1 MPRKKRETEGE
12 PLSGAKKRKQVEQAV
27 VSMPSA
33 KVRFTRLM
41 LLHTRPMYWEPRPVY
56 HSERLKDFLIH
67 LLDPQKPGYAA
78 VVQQGDNIEWKVG
91 NQAISLVRTA
101 YEELWLPLSKLLK
114 DSQISSQQAFQLFA
128 QRKMEIFLDSKR
140 FLACCERQFHIDL
153 SEYQKRDT
161 FYIGLSIDWSHS
173 ESFVWSPQ
181 LRVSNFW
188 PINRTFAPEP
198 PQEYAEPSSASP
210 SEAARIL
217 EDWFWKVVQ
226 KDFTKLRFHFD
237 LGSAGMLFEGQ
248 HLLPP
253 VFYYAEP
260 DPLPSEPEAL
270 LEFPHRSAL
279 ETLCQ
284 PLLDTQDP
292 RSADVAGAVLENS
305 LFTLRREIVR
315 SEGTQAYYLI
325 LPWWQ
330 DSSERVELEREL
342 VFVADKWFLVEFAL
356 GFEAYDLL
364 TDADLWASPM
374 SLWRGTLSTSS
385 EITGKL
391 HNYIAFVCDSQ
402 QRRSAFRLA
411 AELRATLARLESSVL
426 RATSDILKFR
436 MKVEQSAEQA
446 VLYAKQAF
454 TSRPLPRVKNLLDAI
469 SEFFVFRRAYSVAR
483 ITNELAQQLR
493 DDYAA
498 VESALQ
504 ELNQREAQ
512 EQKEREEEARREMQE
527 REERNQRRL
536 NKILA
541 ILAGI
546 SALPILIGELN
557 WNDINTI
564 IETKWKNIS
573 VLSEIG
579 GILKSVHHWLVF
591 IAIISV
597 SAAIIY
603 LLYTL
608 FVQQG
613 SKSQGKTPPGSGDEL
628 PKVGQ
633 LIVDLWRHHELAVPL
648 VQKMHLI
655 TFVSRQIPGHTE
667 SDETRDQRHTVHQ
680 LDIRG
685 TKLLHEIWEQMTK
698 LKSEHEM
705 HRNNVLNMLS
715 DPEAGGGQQPS
726 LGRKSRRLLRW
737 REMSNLSEAQ
747 QADDAFQEL
756 KAITYLFIALTE
768 LFDNRPVPFW
778 LPLCLCVFRYKST
791 EFVQDTEFVQ
801 ESIVSDFEFE
811 QVLNTY
817 GYTDEEVR
825 SIDDRVNSPLAQIE
839 GYENHPLASQGGR
852 VRDLPVD
859 EFVRFL
865 SEKLG
870 LSAQHGRL
878 HIQPSDQSR
887 NEEGEQSQDQSL
899 GQF

>member
-1 MPRKKRETEGE
+1 MSRKKRETDDRSQSE
-12 PLSGAKKRKQVEQAV
+12 AKRRRHEEQAAV
-27 VSMPSA
+27 NFPSA
-33 KVRFTRLM
+33 EVRFTRLM

-78 VVQQGDNIEWKVG
+78 VVQQGDIEWKVG

-101 YEELWLPLSKLLK
+101 YEGLWLPLSRLLE

-128 QRKMEIFLDSKR
+128 QHKMEIFLDSDR
-140 FLACCERQFHIDL
+140 FLACCEGRVPIEL
-153 SEYQKRDT
+153 GKYIRRDA

-173 ESFVWSPQ
+173 NSLVWSPQ
-181 LRVSNFW
+181 LRISNFW
-188 PINRTFAPEP
+188 PISRTLAPEP

-210 SEAARIL
+210 SEAAGIL
-217 EDWFWKVVQ
+217 EDWFWKVVET
-226 KDFTKLRFHFD
+226 DFSKLRYHFD
-237 LGSAGMLFEGQ
+237 LGSAGMPFKGQ

-260 DPLPSEPEAL
+260 DPLPSEPEVL
-270 LEFPHRSAL
+270 LEFPHRSVL

-284 PLLDTQDP
+284 PLLGTQDP

-315 SEGTQAYYLI
+315 PKGTQAYYLI

-330 DSSERVELEREL
+330 DSSERVEVEREL
-342 VFVADKWFLVEFAL
+342 VFVADKWFFVEFAL
-356 GFEAYDLL
+356 GFQAYDLL
-364 TDADLWASPM
+364 TDVDLWASPM
-374 SLWRGTLSTSS
+374 RLWGGTLSTAS
-385 EITGKL
+385 EITSKL

-446 VLYAKQAF
+446 VLFAKQAF

-469 SEFFVFRRAYSVAR
+469 SEFFMFRQAYSVAGM
-483 ITNELAQQLR
+483 TNEFAERLR

-512 EQKEREEEARREMQE
+512 EQKEREEEARRVMQE

-579 GILKSVHHWLVF
+579 GILKSVHPWLVF

-613 SKSQGKTPPGSGDEL
+613 SKSQGKTPPGNGDEL
-628 PKVGQ
+628 PRVGQ
-633 LIVDLWRHHELAVPL
+633 LIVDLWRHHELAVPV
-648 VQKMHLI
+648 VQKMRLF

-667 SDETRDQRHTVHQ
+667 SDEILDLRRRVHQ

-705 HRNNVLNMLS
+705 HRNNALNMLS

-737 REMSNLSEAQ
+737 REMRNVSKAQ
-747 QADDAFQEL
+747 QPDNAFQEL
-756 KAITYLFIALTE
+756 KANTYLFIALTE
-768 LFDNRPVPFW
+768 LFDNRPVSFW
-778 LPLCLCVFRYKST
+778 LPLCLCVFRYKS
-791 EFVQDTEFVQ
+791 TEFVQ

-817 GYTDEEVR
+817 GYTDEEVQL
-825 SIDDRVNSPLAQIE
+825 IDAIANSPLAQIE
-839 GYENHPLASQGGR
+839 GYENHSLASQGGR

-865 SEKLG
+865 SEKLR
-870 LSAQHGRL
+870 LSAKHERL

>member
-1 MPRKKRETEGE
+1 MPRKKRETEDRSQSE
-12 PLSGAKKRKQVEQAV
+12 AKRRRHEEQAAV
-27 VSMPSA
+27 NFPSA
-33 KVRFTRLM
+33 EVRFTRLM

-78 VVQQGDNIEWKVG
+78 VVQQGDIEWKVG

-101 YEELWLPLSKLLK
+101 YEGLWLPLSRLLK

-128 QRKMEIFLDSKR
+128 QHKMEIFLDSER
-140 FLACCERQFHIDL
+140 FLACCEGQFHIDL
-153 SEYQKRDT
+153 SEYLKRDT

-173 ESFVWSPQ
+173 KSFVWSPQ
-181 LRVSNFW
+181 LRISNFW
-188 PINRTFAPEP
+188 PISRKLAPEP

-210 SEAARIL
+210 SKAAGIL
-217 EDWFWKVVQ
+217 EDWFWKVVET
-226 KDFTKLRFHFD
+226 DFTKLRYHFD
-237 LGSAGMLFEGQ
+237 LGSAGMPFKGQ

-260 DPLPSEPEAL
+260 DPLPSEPEVL

-284 PLLDTQDP
+284 PLLGTQDP

-315 SEGTQAYYLI
+315 PKGTQAYYLI

-330 DSSERVELEREL
+330 DSSERVEVEREL
-342 VFVADKWFLVEFAL
+342 VFVADKWFFVEFAL
-356 GFEAYDLL
+356 GFQAYDLL
-364 TDADLWASPM
+364 TDVDLWASPM
-374 SLWRGTLSTSS
+374 RLWGGTLSTSS
-385 EITGKL
+385 EITSKL

-426 RATSDILKFR
+426 RVTSNILKFR
-436 MKVEQSAEQA
+436 MKVEQSTEEA

-469 SEFFVFRRAYSVAR
+469 SEFFVFRRAYSVAGM
-483 ITNELAQQLR
+483 TNEFAERLR
-493 DDYAA
+493 NDYAA

-512 EQKEREEEARREMQE
+512 EQKEREEEARRVMQE

-546 SALPILIGELN
+546 SALPILIGQLN
-557 WNDINTI
+557 WNDIKTI

-579 GILKSVHHWLVF
+579 GILKSVHPWLVF

-603 LLYTL
+603 LMYTL
-608 FVQQG
+608 IPRQG
-613 SKSQGKTPPGSGDEL
+613 SKSQGKTPPGDEL

-633 LIVDLWRHHELAVPL
+633 LIVDLWRHHELAVP
-648 VQKMHLI
+648 VVRKMRLI
-655 TFVSRQIPGHTE
+655 TFVSRQIPEHTE
-667 SDETRDQRHTVHQ
+667 SDEILDLRRRVHQ

-685 TKLLHEIWEQMTK
+685 TELLHEIWKQMTK

-768 LFDNRPVPFW
+768 LFDNRPVPFA
-778 LPLCLCVFRYKST
+778 LPLCLCVFRYKS
-791 EFVQDTEFVQ
+791 TEFVQ

-817 GYTDEEVR
+817 GYTDEEVQL
-825 SIDDRVNSPLAQIE
+825 IDAKANSPLAQIE

-865 SEKLG
+865 SEKLE
-870 LSAQHGRL
+870 LSAQHKRL

>member
-1 MPRKKRETEGE
+1 M
-12 PLSGAKKRKQVEQAV
+12 
-27 VSMPSA
+27 VSIGDRIP
-33 KVRFTRLM
+33 
-41 LLHTRPMYWEPRPVY
+41 
-56 HSERLKDFLIH
+56 DGQQ
-67 LLDPQKPGYAA
+67 LLDG
-78 VVQQGDNIEWKVG
+78 
-91 NQAISLVRTA
+91 
-101 YEELWLPLSKLLK
+101 
-114 DSQISSQQAFQLFA
+114 
-128 QRKMEIFLDSKR
+128 
-140 FLACCERQFHIDL
+140 
-153 SEYQKRDT
+153 
-161 FYIGLSIDWSHS
+161 
-173 ESFVWSPQ
+173 
-181 LRVSNFW
+181 
-188 PINRTFAPEP
+188 
-198 PQEYAEPSSASP
+198 
-210 SEAARIL
+210 
-217 EDWFWKVVQ
+217 
-226 KDFTKLRFHFD
+226 
-237 LGSAGMLFEGQ
+237 
-248 HLLPP
+248 
-253 VFYYAEP
+253 
-260 DPLPSEPEAL
+260 L
-270 LEFPHRSAL
+270 LE
-279 ETLCQ
+279 
-284 PLLDTQDP
+284 
-292 RSADVAGAVLENS
+292 NN

-315 SEGTQAYYLI
+315 FEGTQAYYLI

-330 DSSERVELEREL
+330 DSSERVEVEREL

-356 GFEAYDLL
+356 GFQAYDLL
-364 TDADLWASPM
+364 TDVDLWASLM
-374 SLWRGTLSTSS
+374 RLWGGTLSTAS
-385 EITGKL
+385 EITSKL

-446 VLYAKQAF
+446 VLFAKQAF

-469 SEFFVFRRAYSVAR
+469 GEFFVFRRAYSVAGM
-483 ITNELAQQLR
+483 TNEFAERLR
-493 DDYAA
+493 NDYAA
-498 VESALQ
+498 VESALQGLNGALQ

-512 EQKEREEEARREMQE
+512 EQKEREEEARRVMQE

-573 VLSEIG
+573 VVSEIG

-613 SKSQGKTPPGSGDEL
+613 SKSQGKTPPGDEL

-648 VQKMHLI
+648 VQKMRPF

-667 SDETRDQRHTVHQ
+667 SDEILDLRRRVHQ

-685 TKLLHEIWEQMTK
+685 TKLLREIWEQMTK

-705 HRNNVLNMLS
+705 HWNNILNMLS
-715 DPEAGGGQQPS
+715 DPEAGVGQQPS

-747 QADDAFQEL
+747 QPDNVFQEL
-756 KAITYLFIALTE
+756 KAFTYLFIASAE
-768 LFDNRPVPFW
+768 LFDNRPVPFL
-778 LPLCLCVFRYKST
+778 LPLCLCVFRYKS
-791 EFVQDTEFVQ
+791 TEFVQ

-817 GYTDEEVR
+817 GYTDEEVQL
-825 SIDDRVNSPLAQIE
+825 IDAKANSPLAQIE
-839 GYENHPLASQGGR
+839 GYENDSLASKGGR

-870 LSAQHGRL
+870 LSAQHERL

>member
-1 MPRKKRETEGE
+1 MPRKKRKTEDGSQSE
-12 PLSGAKKRKQVEQAV
+12 AKRRRHEEQAAV
-27 VSMPSA
+27 NFPSA
-33 KVRFTRLM
+33 EVRFTRLM
-41 LLHTRPMYWEPRPVY
+41 LLHTRPMYWESRPVY
-56 HSERLKDFLIH
+56 YSERLRDFLIH
-67 LLDPQKPGYAA
+67 LLDSRKPGYAA
-78 VVQQGDNIEWKVG
+78 VLLKGDTEWKVG

-101 YEELWLPLSKLLK
+101 YERLWLPLSRLLK
-114 DSQISSQQAFQLFA
+114 DSQISSQQAFQLFD
-128 QRKMEIFLDSKR
+128 QHKMEIFLDSER
-140 FLACCERQFHIDL
+140 FLACCKGQFHIDL
-153 SEYQKRDT
+153 SEYLKRDT
-161 FYIGLSIDWSHS
+161 FYIGLSIDWSPS
-173 ESFVWSPQ
+173 NSLVWSPQ
-181 LRVSNFW
+181 LRISNFW
-188 PINRTFAPEP
+188 PISRKLAPEP

-217 EDWFWKVVQ
+217 EDWFWKVVE
-226 KDFTKLRFHFD
+226 KDFTKLRYHFD
-237 LGSAGMLFEGQ
+237 LRSVDMPFEGQ

-260 DPLPSEPEAL
+260 DPLPTEPEAL
-270 LEFPHRSAL
+270 LEFPHRSVL

-284 PLLDTQDP
+284 PLLGTQDP

-330 DSSERVELEREL
+330 DSSERVEVEREL
-342 VFVADKWFLVEFAL
+342 VSVADMWFFVEFAF
-356 GFEAYDLL
+356 GFQAYKLL
-364 TDADLWASPM
+364 TDADLWESPM

-385 EITGKL
+385 EITSKL

-426 RATSDILKFR
+426 RVTSNILKSR
-436 MKVEQSAEQA
+436 MKVEHSAEHA
-446 VLYAKQAF
+446 VLYVKQAF

-469 SEFFVFRRAYSVAR
+469 GEFFMFRRAYYVAR

-512 EQKEREEEARREMQE
+512 EQKEREEEARRVMQE

-546 SALPILIGELN
+546 SALPILIGQLD

-579 GILKSVHHWLVF
+579 GILKSVHPWLVF

-613 SKSQGKTPPGSGDEL
+613 SKSQGKTPPGNGDEL
-628 PKVGQ
+628 PRIGQ
-633 LIVDLWRHHELAVPL
+633 LIVDLWRHHELAVPV
-648 VQKMHLI
+648 VQKMRLI

-667 SDETRDQRHTVHQ
+667 SDETRGQRHTVHQ

-705 HRNNVLNMLS
+705 HWNNILNMLS

-747 QADDAFQEL
+747 QTDDAFQEL
-756 KAITYLFIALTE
+756 KAFTYLFIASAE
-768 LFDNRPVPFW
+768 LFDNRPVPFL
-778 LPLCLCVFRYKST
+778 LPLCLCVFRYKS
-791 EFVQDTEFVQ
+791 TEFVQ

-839 GYENHPLASQGGR
+839 AYKNHPLASQGGR

-870 LSAQHGRL
+870 LSAQHERL

>member
-1 MPRKKRETEGE
+1 MPRKKRETEDRSQSE
-12 PLSGAKKRKQVEQAV
+12 AKRRRHEEQAAV
-27 VSMPSA
+27 NFPSA
-33 KVRFTRLM
+33 EVRFTRLM
-41 LLHTRPMYWEPRPVY
+41 LLHTRPMYWESRPVY
-56 HSERLKDFLIH
+56 HSEQLRDFLIH

-78 VVQQGDNIEWKVG
+78 VLLKGDTEWKVG
-91 NQAISLVRTA
+91 DQAISLVRTA
-101 YEELWLPLSKLLK
+101 YEILWLPLSRLLK
-114 DSQISSQQAFQLFA
+114 DSQISSQLACLGLVQH
-128 QRKMEIFLDSKR
+128 KMEIFLDSDR

-153 SEYQKRDT
+153 SEYLKRNT
-161 FYIGLSIDWSHS
+161 FYIGLSIDWFPSNS
-173 ESFVWSPQ
+173 LVWSPQ
-181 LRVSNFW
+181 LRISNFW
-188 PINRTFAPEP
+188 PISRTLAPEP

-217 EDWFWKVVQ
+217 EDWFWKVVE
-226 KDFTKLRFHFD
+226 KDFTKLRYHFD
-237 LGSAGMLFEGQ
+237 LRSVDMPFEGQ

-260 DPLPSEPEAL
+260 DPLPTEPEAL
-270 LEFPHRSAL
+270 LEFPHRSVL

-284 PLLDTQDP
+284 PLLDTEDP
-292 RSADVAGAVLENS
+292 RSADVAGAVLQNN

-330 DSSERVELEREL
+330 DSSERVEVEREL
-342 VFVADKWFLVEFAL
+342 VFVADMWFSVEFAL
-356 GFEAYDLL
+356 GFQAYKLL
-364 TDADLWASPM
+364 TDADLWESPM

-385 EITGKL
+385 EITSKL

-426 RATSDILKFR
+426 RVTSNILKFR
-436 MKVEQSAEQA
+436 MKVEHNAEHA
-446 VLYAKQAF
+446 VLYVKQAF

-469 SEFFVFRRAYSVAR
+469 SEFFMFRRAYYVAR

-512 EQKEREEEARREMQE
+512 EQKEREEEARRVMQE

-613 SKSQGKTPPGSGDEL
+613 SKSQGKTPPGNGDEL

-633 LIVDLWRHHELAVPL
+633 LIVDLWRHHELAVPV
-648 VQKMHLI
+648 VQKMRLF

-667 SDETRDQRHTVHQ
+667 SDEILDLRRRVHQ

-756 KAITYLFIALTE
+756 KAITYLFIASAE
-768 LFDNRPVPFW
+768 LFDNRPVPFL
-778 LPLCLCVFRYKST
+778 LPLCLCVFRYKS
-791 EFVQDTEFVQ
+791 TEFVQ

-817 GYTDEEVR
+817 GYTDEEVQL
-825 SIDDRVNSPLAQIE
+825 IDAKANSPLAQIE
-839 GYENHPLASQGGR
+839 GYENHLLDSQGGR

>member
-27 VSMPSA
+27 VGMPSA
-33 KVRFTRLM
+33 EVRFTRLM

-56 HSERLKDFLIH
+56 HSERLRDFLIH
-67 LLDPQKPGYAA
+67 LLGPQKPGYAA
-78 VVQQGDNIEWKVG
+78 VLLQGDTEWKVG
-91 NQAISLVRTA
+91 NQAVTLVQTV
-101 YEELWLPLSKLLK
+101 YQEVWLPRSVQLSVSK
-114 DSQISSQQAFQLFA
+114 ISSQQAFQLFA
-128 QRKMEIFLDSKR
+128 QHEMEIFLDSKR
-140 FLACCERQFHIDL
+140 FLACCKGQFHIDL
-153 SEYQKRDT
+153 SEYRKRDT
-161 FYIGLSIDWSHS
+161 FYIGLSIYWSHS

-181 LRVSNFW
+181 LRISNFW
-188 PINRTFAPEP
+188 PISRTLAPEP

-210 SEAARIL
+210 SEAAGIL
-217 EDWFWKVVQ
+217 GDWFWKVVET
-226 KDFTKLRFHFD
+226 DFTKLRYHFG
-237 LGSAGMLFEGQ
+237 LGRAGMLFEGQ
-248 HLLPP
+248 HLFPP

-260 DPLPSEPEAL
+260 DLLPTEPEAL
-270 LEFPHRSAL
+270 LEFPHRSVL

-284 PLLDTQDP
+284 PLLGTQDP
-292 RSADVAGAVLENS
+292 RSADVAGAVLENN

-330 DSSERVELEREL
+330 DSSERVEVEREL

-356 GFEAYDLL
+356 GFQAYDLL

-374 SLWRGTLSTSS
+374 RLWGGTLSTSS
-385 EITGKL
+385 EITSKL

-426 RATSDILKFR
+426 HVKSNILKFR
-436 MKVEQSAEQA
+436 MKVEQIAEQA

-469 SEFFVFRRAYSVAR
+469 GEFFVLRRAYSVAGM
-483 ITNELAQQLR
+483 TNEFAERLR
-493 DDYAA
+493 NDYAA
-498 VESALQ
+498 VESALQGLNGALQ

-527 REERNQRRL
+527 REEQNQRRL

-546 SALPILIGELN
+546 SALPILIGQLN

-579 GILKSVHHWLVF
+579 GILKSVHPWLVF

-603 LLYTL
+603 LMYTL
-608 FVQQG
+608 IPRRG
-613 SKSQGKTPPGSGDEL
+613 SKSQGKTPPGGEL

-633 LIVDLWRHHELAVPL
+633 LIVDLWRHHELAVPV
-648 VQKMHLI
+648 VQKMRHF
-655 TFVSRQIPGHTE
+655 TFVSRQIPEHTE
-667 SDETRDQRHTVHQ
+667 SDEILDLRRRVHQ
-680 LDIRG
+680 LDSRG
-685 TKLLHEIWEQMTK
+685 TELLCRIWQQMK
-698 LKSEHEM
+698 ELKCEYEK
-705 HRNNVLNMLS
+705 HRDDALNKLS
-715 DPEAGGGQQPS
+715 DPGAVGGQQPS

-747 QADDAFQEL
+747 QADNVFQEL
-756 KAITYLFIALTE
+756 KATTYLFIALTE

-791 EFVQDTEFVQ
+791 EFVQK
-801 ESIVSDFEFE
+801 SIVSNSEFN

-825 SIDDRVNSPLAQIE
+825 LIDAKANSPLAQIE
-839 GYENHPLASQGGR
+839 GYENHSLASQGGR

-870 LSAQHGRL
+870 LSAQHKRL
-878 HIQPSDQSR
+878 HIQPSESIK
-887 NEEGEQSQDQSL
+887 G
-899 GQF
+899 

>member
-1 MPRKKRETEGE
+1 MPRKKRKTEGE
-12 PLSGAKKRKQVEQAV
+12 PLSGAEKRKQVEQAV
-27 VSMPSA
+27 VGMPSA
-33 KVRFTRLM
+33 EVRFTRLM

-56 HSERLKDFLIH
+56 HSERLRDFLIH
-67 LLDPQKPGYAA
+67 LLDSQKPGYAA
-78 VVQQGDNIEWKVG
+78 VLLQGDTEWKVG
-91 NQAISLVRTA
+91 KQAVTLVQTV
-101 YEELWLPLSKLLK
+101 YEEVWLPLSVQLSV
-114 DSQISSQQAFQLFA
+114 SQISSQLAFLGLVQH
-128 QRKMEIFLDSKR
+128 KMEIFLDSER
-140 FLACCERQFHIDL
+140 FLACCKRQFHIDR
-153 SEYQKRDT
+153 SEYRKRGT
-161 FYIGLSIDWSHS
+161 FYIGLSIYWSHS
-173 ESFVWSPQ
+173 NSLVWSPQ
-181 LRVSNFW
+181 LRISNFW
-188 PINRTFAPEP
+188 PISRTLAPEP

-210 SEAARIL
+210 SEAAGIL
-217 EDWFWKVVQ
+217 EDWFWKVVEE
-226 KDFTKLRFHFD
+226 DFTKLRYHFD
-237 LGSAGMLFEGQ
+237 LSSVDMLFEGRE
-248 HLLPP
+248 LLPP

-260 DPLPSEPEAL
+260 DLLPTEPEAL
-270 LEFPHRSAL
+270 LEFPHRSVL

-284 PLLDTQDP
+284 PLLGTQDP
-292 RSADVAGAVLENS
+292 RSADVAGAVLQNN

-330 DSSERVELEREL
+330 DSSERVEVERKL
-342 VFVADKWFLVEFAL
+342 VFVADKWFFVQFEL
-356 GFEAYDLL
+356 GFQAYDLL
-364 TDADLWASPM
+364 TDVDLWASPM
-374 SLWRGTLSTSS
+374 RLWGGTLSTVP
-385 EITGKL
+385 EITSKL
-391 HNYIAFVCDSQ
+391 HNYIAFAVDSQ
-402 QRRSAFRLA
+402 RRRSAFRLA

-426 RATSDILKFR
+426 RVTSNILKFR

-446 VLYAKQAF
+446 VLFAKQAF

-469 SEFFVFRRAYSVAR
+469 GEFFVFRQAYSVAR

-493 DDYAA
+493 NDYAA
-498 VESALQ
+498 VESAIQ

-613 SKSQGKTPPGSGDEL
+613 SKSQGKTPPGNGDEL
-628 PKVGQ
+628 PRVGQ

-648 VQKMHLI
+648 VQKMRPF

-667 SDETRDQRHTVHQ
+667 SDEILDLRRRVHQ

-685 TKLLHEIWEQMTK
+685 TELLCRIWQQMK
-698 LKSEHEM
+698 ELKCEYEK
-705 HRNNVLNMLS
+705 HRDDALNKLS
-715 DPEAGGGQQPS
+715 DPGAVGGQQPS

-737 REMSNLSEAQ
+737 REMRNVSKAQ
-747 QADDAFQEL
+747 QPDNAFQEL
-756 KAITYLFIALTE
+756 KATTYLFIALTE
-768 LFDNRPVPFW
+768 LFDNRPVPFA
-778 LPLCLCVFRYKST
+778 LPLCLCVFRYKS
-791 EFVQDTEFVQ
+791 TEFVQ

-839 GYENHPLASQGGR
+839 AYKNHPLASQGGR

-859 EFVRFL
+859 EFVRYL

>member
-756 KAITYLFIALTE
+756 KAFTYLFIASAE
-768 LFDNRPVPFW
+768 LFDNRPVPFL
-778 LPLCLCVFRYKST
+778 LPLCLCVFRYKS
-791 EFVQDTEFVQ
+791 TEFVQ

-839 GYENHPLASQGGR
+839 AYKNHPLASQGGR

>member
-1 MPRKKRETEGE
+1 MPRKQRKTEDRSQSE
-12 PLSGAKKRKQVEQAV
+12 AKSRRHEEQAAV
-27 VSMPSA
+27 NFPSA
-33 KVRFTRLM
+33 EVRFTRLM
-41 LLHTRPMYWEPRPVY
+41 LLHTRPMYWESRPVY
-56 HSERLKDFLIH
+56 HSEQLRDFLIH

-78 VVQQGDNIEWKVG
+78 VLLKGDTEWKVG
-91 NQAISLVRTA
+91 DQAISLVRTA
-101 YEELWLPLSKLLK
+101 YEILWLPLSRLLK
-114 DSQISSQQAFQLFA
+114 DSQISSQLACLGLVQH
-128 QRKMEIFLDSKR
+128 KMEIFLDSDR
-140 FLACCERQFHIDL
+140 FLACCEGRVPIEL
-153 SEYQKRDT
+153 GKYIRRDTFYNT
-161 FYIGLSIDWSHS
+161 FYIGLSIDWSPS
-173 ESFVWSPQ
+173 NSLVWSPQ
-181 LRVSNFW
+181 LRISNFW
-188 PINRTFAPEP
+188 PISRKLAPEP

-217 EDWFWKVVQ
+217 EDRFWKVVE
-226 KDFTKLRFHFD
+226 KDFTKLRYHFD
-237 LGSAGMLFEGQ
+237 LRSVDMPFEGQ

-260 DPLPSEPEAL
+260 DPLPTEPEAL
-270 LEFPHRSAL
+270 LEFPHRSVL

-284 PLLDTQDP
+284 PLLDTEDP
-292 RSADVAGAVLENS
+292 RSADVAGAVLQNN

-330 DSSERVELEREL
+330 DSSERVEVEREL
-342 VFVADKWFLVEFAL
+342 VFVADMWFSVEFAL
-356 GFEAYDLL
+356 GFQAYKLL
-364 TDADLWASPM
+364 TDADLWESPM

-385 EITGKL
+385 EITSKL

-426 RATSDILKFR
+426 RVTSNILKFR
-436 MKVEQSAEQA
+436 MKVEHNAEHA
-446 VLYAKQAF
+446 VLYVKQAF

-469 SEFFVFRRAYSVAR
+469 SEFFMFRRAYYVAR

-512 EQKEREEEARREMQE
+512 EQKEREEEARRVMQE

-613 SKSQGKTPPGSGDEL
+613 SKSQGKTPPGDEL

-648 VQKMHLI
+648 VQKMRPF

-667 SDETRDQRHTVHQ
+667 SDEILDLRRRVHQ

-685 TKLLHEIWEQMTK
+685 TELLCRIWQQMK
-698 LKSEHEM
+698 ELKCEYEK
-705 HRNNVLNMLS
+705 HRDDALNKLS
-715 DPEAGGGQQPS
+715 DPGAVGGQQPS

-747 QADDAFQEL
+747 QPDNVFQEL
-756 KAITYLFIALTE
+756 KAFTYLFIASAE
-768 LFDNRPVPFW
+768 LFDNRPVPFL
-778 LPLCLCVFRYKST
+778 LPLCLCVFRYKS
-791 EFVQDTEFVQ
+791 TEFVQ

-817 GYTDEEVR
+817 GYTDEEVQL
-825 SIDDRVNSPLAQIE
+825 IDAKANSPLAQIE
-839 GYENHPLASQGGR
+839 GYENHLLASQGGR

>member
-1 MPRKKRETEGE
+1 
-12 PLSGAKKRKQVEQAV
+12 
-27 VSMPSA
+27 
-33 KVRFTRLM
+33 
-41 LLHTRPMYWEPRPVY
+41 
-56 HSERLKDFLIH
+56 
-67 LLDPQKPGYAA
+67 
-78 VVQQGDNIEWKVG
+78 VG
-91 NQAISLVRTA
+91 NQAITLVQTV
-101 YEELWLPLSKLLK
+101 YQEVWLPLSVQLS

-128 QRKMEIFLDSKR
+128 QHKMEIFLDSER
-140 FLACCERQFHIDL
+140 FLACCEGQFHIDL
-153 SEYQKRDT
+153 SEYLKRDT

-173 ESFVWSPQ
+173 KSFVWSPQ
-181 LRVSNFW
+181 LRISNFW
-188 PINRTFAPEP
+188 PISRKLAPEP

-210 SEAARIL
+210 SEAAGIL
-217 EDWFWKVVQ
+217 EDWFWKVVET
-226 KDFTKLRFHFD
+226 DFTKLRYHFD

-260 DPLPSEPEAL
+260 DPLPTEPEAL
-270 LEFPHRSAL
+270 LEFPHRSVL

-284 PLLDTQDP
+284 PLLGTQDP
-292 RSADVAGAVLENS
+292 RSADVAGAVLENN

-330 DSSERVELEREL
+330 DSSERVEVEREL
-342 VFVADKWFLVEFAL
+342 VFVADKWFFVEFAL
-356 GFEAYDLL
+356 GFQAYDLL
-364 TDADLWASPM
+364 TDVDLWASPM
-374 SLWRGTLSTSS
+374 RLWGGTLSTSS
-385 EITGKL
+385 EITSKL

-426 RATSDILKFR
+426 RVTSNILKFR
-436 MKVEQSAEQA
+436 MKVEQSAEEA

-469 SEFFVFRRAYSVAR
+469 GEFFVFRRAYSVAGM
-483 ITNELAQQLR
+483 TNEFAERLR

-546 SALPILIGELN
+546 SALPILIGQLN

-579 GILKSVHHWLVF
+579 GILKSVHPWLVF

-603 LLYTL
+603 LMYTL
-608 FVQQG
+608 IPRQG
-613 SKSQGKTPPGSGDEL
+613 SKSQGKTPPGDEL

-633 LIVDLWRHHELAVPL
+633 LIVDLWRHHELAVPV
-648 VQKMHLI
+648 VQKMRLF
-655 TFVSRQIPGHTE
+655 TFVSRRIPEHTE
-667 SDETRDQRHTVHQ
+667 SDEILDLRRRVHQ
-680 LDIRG
+680 LDSRG
-685 TKLLHEIWEQMTK
+685 TELLCRIWQQMK
-698 LKSEHEM
+698 ELKSEYEK
-705 HRNNVLNMLS
+705 HRDDALNKLS
-715 DPEAGGGQQPS
+715 DPGAVGGQQPS

-791 EFVQDTEFVQ
+791 EFVQ

-825 SIDDRVNSPLAQIE
+825 LIDAKANSPLAQIE
-839 GYENHPLASQGGR
+839 GYENHSLASQGGR

-870 LSAQHGRL
+870 LSAQHERL

>member
-1 MPRKKRETEGE
+1 MPRKKRETAGE

-27 VSMPSA
+27 VGMPSA
-33 KVRFTRLM
+33 EVRFTRLM

-56 HSERLKDFLIH
+56 HSEQLRDFLIH

-78 VVQQGDNIEWKVG
+78 VLLRGDTEWKVG

-101 YEELWLPLSKLLK
+101 YERLWLPLSRLLK
-114 DSQISSQQAFQLFA
+114 DSQISSQQAFQLFD
-128 QRKMEIFLDSKR
+128 RHKMEIFLDSKR
-140 FLACCERQFHIDL
+140 FLACCKRQFHIDL
-153 SEYQKRDT
+153 SEYRKRGT

-173 ESFVWSPQ
+173 NSLVWSPQ
-181 LRVSNFW
+181 LRISNFW
-188 PINRTFAPEP
+188 PISRKLAPEP

-210 SEAARIL
+210 SEAAGIL
-217 EDWFWKVVQ
+217 EDWFWKVVET
-226 KDFTKLRFHFD
+226 DFTKLRYHFGLSRVD
-237 LGSAGMLFEGQ
+237 MLFEGRQ
-248 HLLPP
+248 LLPP

-260 DPLPSEPEAL
+260 DLLPTEPEAL
-270 LEFPHRSAL
+270 LEFPHRSVL

-284 PLLDTQDP
+284 PLLGTQDP
-292 RSADVAGAVLENS
+292 RSADVAGAVLENN

-330 DSSERVELEREL
+330 DSSERVEVEREL
-342 VFVADKWFLVEFAL
+342 VFVADKWFFVEFAL
-356 GFEAYDLL
+356 GFQAYDLR
-364 TDADLWASPM
+364 TGADLWASPM
-374 SLWRGTLSTSS
+374 RLWGGTLSTAS
-385 EITGKL
+385 EITSKL

-426 RATSDILKFR
+426 RATSHILKFR
-436 MKVEQSAEQA
+436 MKVEQSTEKA

-469 SEFFVFRRAYSVAR
+469 SEFFVFRRAYSVAGM
-483 ITNELAQQLR
+483 TNELAERLR

-512 EQKEREEEARREMQE
+512 EQKEREEEARRVMQE

-546 SALPILIGELN
+546 SALPILIGQLN

-579 GILKSVHHWLVF
+579 GILKSVHPWLVF

-613 SKSQGKTPPGSGDEL
+613 SKSQGKTPPGNGDEL
-628 PKVGQ
+628 PRIGQ
-633 LIVDLWRHHELAVPL
+633 LIVDLWRHHELAEPL
-648 VQKMHLI
+648 VQKMRLF

-667 SDETRDQRHTVHQ
+667 SDEILDLRRRVHQ

-705 HRNNVLNMLS
+705 HRNNALNMLS

-737 REMSNLSEAQ
+737 REMRNVSKAQ
-747 QADDAFQEL
+747 QPDDAFQEL

-778 LPLCLCVFRYKST
+778 LPLCLCVFRYKS
-791 EFVQDTEFVQ
+791 TEFVQ

-839 GYENHPLASQGGR
+839 GYENHSLASQGGR

-870 LSAQHGRL
+870 LSAQRVNYISNLETGNQGMKR
-878 HIQPSDQSR
+878 R
-887 NEEGEQSQDQSL
+887 ERSQDQSL

>member
-1 MPRKKRETEGE
+1 MPRKKRETAGE

-27 VSMPSA
+27 VGMPSA
-33 KVRFTRLM
+33 EVRFTRLM
-41 LLHTRPMYWEPRPVY
+41 LLHTLPMYWEPRPVY
-56 HSERLKDFLIH
+56 HSEQLRDFLIH

-78 VVQQGDNIEWKVG
+78 VLLRGDTEWKVG

-101 YEELWLPLSKLLK
+101 YERLWLPLSRLLK
-114 DSQISSQQAFQLFA
+114 DSQISSQQAFQLFD
-128 QRKMEIFLDSKR
+128 RHKMEIFLDSKR
-140 FLACCERQFHIDL
+140 FLACCKRQFHIDL
-153 SEYQKRDT
+153 SEYRKRGT

-173 ESFVWSPQ
+173 NSLVWSPQ
-181 LRVSNFW
+181 LRISNFW
-188 PINRTFAPEP
+188 PISRKLAPEP

-210 SEAARIL
+210 SEAAGIL

-226 KDFTKLRFHFD
+226 TDFTKLRYHFGLSRVD
-237 LGSAGMLFEGQ
+237 MLFEGRQ
-248 HLLPP
+248 LLPP

-260 DPLPSEPEAL
+260 DLLPTEPEAL
-270 LEFPHRSAL
+270 LEFPHRSVL

-284 PLLDTQDP
+284 PLLGTQDP
-292 RSADVAGAVLENS
+292 RSADVAGAVLENN

-330 DSSERVELEREL
+330 DSSERVEVEREL
-342 VFVADKWFLVEFAL
+342 VFVADKWFFVEFAL
-356 GFEAYDLL
+356 GFQAYDLR
-364 TDADLWASPM
+364 TGVDLWASPM
-374 SLWRGTLSTSS
+374 RLWGGTLSTAS
-385 EITGKL
+385 EITSKL

-426 RATSDILKFR
+426 RATSHILKFR
-436 MKVEQSAEQA
+436 MKVEQSTEKA

-469 SEFFVFRRAYSVAR
+469 SEFFVFHRAYSVAGM
-483 ITNELAQQLR
+483 TNEFAERLR

-512 EQKEREEEARREMQE
+512 EQKEREEEARRVMQE

-546 SALPILIGELN
+546 SALPILIGQLN

-579 GILKSVHHWLVF
+579 GILKSVHPWLVF

-613 SKSQGKTPPGSGDEL
+613 SKSQGKTPPGNGDEL
-628 PKVGQ
+628 PRIGQ
-633 LIVDLWRHHELAVPL
+633 LIVDLWRHHELAEPL
-648 VQKMHLI
+648 VQKMRLF

-667 SDETRDQRHTVHQ
+667 SDEILDLRRRVHQ

-737 REMSNLSEAQ
+737 REMRNVSKAQ
-747 QADDAFQEL
+747 QPDNAFQEL
-756 KAITYLFIALTE
+756 KANTYLFIALTE
-768 LFDNRPVPFW
+768 LFDNRPVSFC
-778 LPLCLCVFRYKST
+778 LPLCLCVFRYKS
-791 EFVQDTEFVQ
+791 TEFVQ

-839 GYENHPLASQGGR
+839 GYENHSLASQGGR

-859 EFVRFL
+859 EFVRYL
-865 SEKLG
+865 SEKLRI
-870 LSAQHGRL
+870 SAT
-878 HIQPSDQSR
+878 R
-887 NEEGEQSQDQSL
+887 NQSL
-899 GQF
+899 ELGTGEEP

>member
-1 MPRKKRETEGE
+1 MSRKKRETEDRSQSE
-12 PLSGAKKRKQVEQAV
+12 AKRRRHEEQAAV
-27 VSMPSA
+27 NFPSA
-33 KVRFTRLM
+33 EVRFTRLM
-41 LLHTRPMYWEPRPVY
+41 LLHTLPMYWEPRPVY
-56 HSERLKDFLIH
+56 HSERLRDFLIH

-78 VVQQGDNIEWKVG
+78 VVQQDDIEVQQDDIEWKVG
-91 NQAISLVRTA
+91 NQAVTLVQTV
-101 YEELWLPLSKLLK
+101 YQEVWLPLSVQLSV
-114 DSQISSQQAFQLFA
+114 SQISSQLACLGLVQH
-128 QRKMEIFLDSKR
+128 KMEIFLDSDR

-188 PINRTFAPEP
+188 PISRTLAPEP
-198 PQEYAEPSSASP
+198 PQEYAEPSSVSP
-210 SEAARIL
+210 SEAAGIL
-217 EDWFWKVVQ
+217 GDWFWKVVET
-226 KDFTKLRFHFD
+226 DFSKLRFHFD
-237 LGSAGMLFEGQ
+237 LGSVGMLFKGQ

-260 DPLPSEPEAL
+260 DPLPTEPEAL
-270 LEFPHRSAL
+270 LEFPHRSVL

-284 PLLDTQDP
+284 PLLGTQDP
-292 RSADVAGAVLENS
+292 RSADVAGAVLENN

-330 DSSERVELEREL
+330 DSSERVEVEREL
-342 VFVADKWFLVEFAL
+342 VFVADKWFFVEFAL

-364 TDADLWASPM
+364 TDVDLWASPM
-374 SLWRGTLSTSS
+374 RLWGGTLSTVS
-385 EITGKL
+385 EITSKL
-391 HNYIAFVCDSQ
+391 HNYIAFAVDSQ
-402 QRRSAFRLA
+402 RRRSAFRLA

-426 RATSDILKFR
+426 RVTSNILKFR

-469 SEFFVFRRAYSVAR
+469 GEFFVFRRAYSVAGM
-483 ITNELAQQLR
+483 TNEFAERLR

-512 EQKEREEEARREMQE
+512 EQKEREEEARRVMQE

-546 SALPILIGELN
+546 SALPILIGQLD

-579 GILKSVHHWLVF
+579 GILKSVHPWLVF

-613 SKSQGKTPPGSGDEL
+613 SKSQGKTPPGNGDEL
-628 PKVGQ
+628 PRVGQ
-633 LIVDLWRHHELAVPL
+633 LIVDLWRHHELAVPV
-648 VQKMHLI
+648 VQKMRLI

-667 SDETRDQRHTVHQ
+667 SDETRGQRHTVHQ

-685 TKLLHEIWEQMTK
+685 TKLLHEIWEQLTK

-705 HRNNVLNMLS
+705 HWNNVLNMLS

-768 LFDNRPVPFW
+768 LFDNRPVPFA
-778 LPLCLCVFRYKST
+778 LPLCLCVFRYKS
-791 EFVQDTEFVQ
+791 TEFVQ

-839 GYENHPLASQGGR
+839 AYKNHPLASQGGR

-870 LSAQHGRL
+870 LSAQHERL